1 MIIATDMRKESALL
15 AYISRTKAERSFT
28 KSAPTELLQIT
39 EKVRRCKEMR
49 YSYYREQI
57 ENTSNHRKLEKLLH
71 QIEEDFEGI
80 SGGQYEKLRLL
91 IISKMYA

>member
-1 MIIATDMRKESALL
+1 
-15 AYISRTKAERSFT
+15 
-28 KSAPTELLQIT
+28 
-39 EKVRRCKEMR
+39 MR

-57 ENTSNHRKLEKLLH
+57 ENTGSHRKLEKLLH

-80 SGGQYEKLRLL
+80 SGRQYENLRFL